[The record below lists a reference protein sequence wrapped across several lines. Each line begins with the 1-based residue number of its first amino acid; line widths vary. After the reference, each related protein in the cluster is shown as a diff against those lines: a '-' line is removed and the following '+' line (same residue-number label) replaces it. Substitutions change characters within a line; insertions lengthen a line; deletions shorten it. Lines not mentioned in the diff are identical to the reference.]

1 MNISPLDIRK
11 QEFRRAFRGY
21 NRDEVDAFL
30 EMIAEELESLVR
42 KSDSLQKQM
51 NLSQNR
57 LNGYIK
63 IDRDLRDALIMM
75 NKMKKSSK
83 ADAERKAEEIILSAK
98 QESDKLMGS
107 NRKEQ
112 QDLLMQVEQLR
123 SDRRGLELKI
133 RAMTSS
139 MTRLIGLEEEADDGL
154 SLDLE
159 KLSKTGN
166 EELLRDRMRLM
177 QDVRQLQK
185 EKLNYIAR
193 LRNLLEIQQ
202 KMVELD

>member
-1 MNISPLDIRK
+1 VNISPLDIRK